1 MDEVNAFSSMCCQES
16 DTMGKTDNIK
26 LFGGDSAGG
35 GKNTSVSSL
44 GQGRN

>member
-1 MDEVNAFSSMCCQES
+1 MDEVNAFSSTCCQES

-26 LFGGDSAGG
+26 LFGGDGAGG
-35 GKNTSVSSL
+35 GKNKSVSSL